1 MSKKAEEFFRN
12 LLGKT
17 VDTAVNAGIQTLVT
31 GQDYGDAFKQQAG
44 LAALTAISG
53 KDSPLDFFKQQQQQP
68 TAPAPQQQPTAPVG
82 ALSQRVQ
89 RQLPPSATSPESAV
103 NMEAI
108 NKSIMRGLG
117 LDPET
122 PLGIPSLNIE
132 DEEEKVD
139 VIDAD
144 TRGIMESLG
153 DVVTG
158 DGGRMSALKQLFF
171 PDSAGNP
178 DKLRQYGPLGALA
191 TYLAYKDGF
200 FDPDMSNAL
209 PGPYGG
215 IGNIDLQAKY
225 PGTYRPGVPQIAR
238 PAAMADGGFPR
249 KTGAIAGPGTET
261 SDDIPAMLSDGEFV
275 MTAQAVRGAGNGDR
289 ETGIRRMYDMMN
301 GFERSVA

>member
-1 MSKKAEEFFRN
+1 MEELFRK

-17 VDTAVNAGIQTLVT
+17 VDTAVNAGIQSLVT

-53 KDSPLDFFKQQQQQP
+53 RQSPLDLFRRQQTPTTPASQQQRP
-68 TAPAPQQQPTAPVG
+68 TAPQTV
-82 ALSQRVQ
+82 SRQRTS
-89 RQLPPSATSPESAV
+89 SATPSESAV

-108 NKSIMRGLG
+108 NKSVLRGLG

-122 PLGIPSLNIE
+122 PLGIPSLKVE

-139 VIDAD
+139 ITDIDN
-144 TRGIMESLG
+144 RGIMESLG
-153 DVVTG
+153 DLVTG
-158 DGGRMSALKQLFF
+158 DGGRMSALKQLFS
-171 PDSAGNP
+171 PDPAGNP
-178 DKLRQYGPLGALA
+178 DAVRRLGPLGALA
-191 TYLAYKDGF
+191 TFLAYKDGF
-200 FDPDMSNAL
+200 FDPDMSNVL

-225 PGTYRPGVPQIAR
+225 PGTYRPGVPQVAR

-275 MTAQAVRGAGNGDR
+275 MTAKAVRGAGDGDR
-289 ETGIRRMYDMMN
+289 EAGIRRMYDMMN
-301 GFERSVA
+301 NFERSVA

>member
-1 MSKKAEEFFRN
+1 MSEELYRKV
-12 LLGKT
+12 LGGL

-44 LAALTAISG
+44 LAALSSILG
-53 KDSPLDFFKQQQQQP
+53 EESPLDFFRQQQQQP
-68 TAPAPQQQPTAPVG
+68 TAPAPQQQQPSFSTGTLP
-82 ALSQRVQ
+82 QKVQ
-89 RQLPPSATSPESAV
+89 RQSIPSATSPESTV

-108 NKSIMRGLG
+108 NKSILRGLG

-122 PLGIPSLNIE
+122 PLGIPSLKIE

-158 DGGRMSALKQLFF
+158 DGGRMAALKQLFF
-171 PDSAGNP
+171 PDPAGNP

-200 FDPDMSNAL
+200 FDPEPGL

-289 ETGIRRMYDMMN
+289 ETGIRRMYDIMN

>member
-1 MSKKAEEFFRN
+1 MEELFRE

-17 VDTAVNAGIQTLVT
+17 VDTAVNAGIQSLVT

-53 KDSPLDFFKQQQQQP
+53 RQSPLDFFRQQQTQP
-68 TAPAPQQQPTAPVG
+68 QSTAPASNVIVSRG
-82 ALSQRVQ
+82 
-89 RQLPPSATSPESAV
+89 SATPTIQRRPVRPLTPEEKQQVEFLSV
-103 NMEAI
+103 MKGMSEEEA
-108 NKSIMRGLG
+108 KADLF
-117 LDPET
+117 
-122 PLGIPSLNIE
+122 PSLFPTE
-132 DEEEKVD
+132 VKD
-139 VIDAD
+139 VNVTDIDN
-144 TRGIMESLG
+144 RGIMESLG
-153 DVVTG
+153 DLVTG

-171 PDSAGNP
+171 PDPAGNP
-178 DKLRQYGPLGALA
+178 DAVRRFGPLGALA
-191 TYLAYKDGF
+191 TFLAYKDGF
-200 FDPDMSNAL
+200 FDPDMSNVL

-275 MTAQAVRGAGNGDR
+275 MTAKAVRGAGDGDR
-289 ETGIRRMYDMMN
+289 EAGIRRMYDMMN
-301 GFERSVA
+301 NFERSVA

>member
-1 MSKKAEEFFRN
+1 MEELFRK

-17 VDTAVNAGIQTLVT
+17 VDTAVNAGIQSLGT

-53 KDSPLDFFKQQQQQP
+53 RQSPLDFFRQQQTP
-68 TAPAPQQQPTAPVG
+68 TAPASQQQRPKAPQIVPR
-82 ALSQRVQ
+82 QRT
-89 RQLPPSATSPESAV
+89 PSATPSESAV

-108 NKSIMRGLG
+108 NKSVLRGLG

-122 PLGIPSLNIE
+122 PLGIPSLKVE

-139 VIDAD
+139 ITDIDN
-144 TRGIMESLG
+144 RGIMESLG
-153 DVVTG
+153 DLVTG

-171 PDSAGNP
+171 PDPAGNP
-178 DKLRQYGPLGALA
+178 DAVRRLGPLGALA
-191 TYLAYKDGF
+191 TFLAYKDGF
-200 FDPDMSNAL
+200 FDPDMSNVL

-225 PGTYRPGVPQIAR
+225 PGTYRPGVPQVAR

-275 MTAQAVRGAGNGDR
+275 MTAKAVRGAGDGNR
-289 ETGIRRMYDMMN
+289 EAGIRRMYDMMN
-301 GFERSVA
+301 NFERSVA

>member
-1 MSKKAEEFFRN
+1 MGKKAEEFFKN

-17 VDTAVNAGIQTLVT
+17 VDTAVNAGIQTLIT
-31 GQDYGDAFKQQAG
+31 GQDYEDAFKQQAG

-53 KDSPLDFFKQQQQQP
+53 KDSFLDFFKQQQQQP
-68 TAPAPQQQPTAPVG
+68 TAPAPQQQPTVSTGTLPQKIQRRPVPTLNQEQQQQVEF
-82 ALSQRVQ
+82 LSVMKGV
-89 RQLPPSATSPESAV
+89 SEE
-103 NMEAI
+103 EA
-108 NKSIMRGLG
+108 KADLF
-117 LDPET
+117 
-122 PLGIPSLNIE
+122 PSLFPTE
-132 DEEEKVD
+132 VKD
-139 VIDAD
+139 VNVTDID

-171 PDSAGNP
+171 PDPAGNP

-200 FDPDMSNAL
+200 FDPEPGL

-289 ETGIRRMYDMMN
+289 ETGIRRMYDIMN

>member
-1 MSKKAEEFFRN
+1 MDELFRQI
-12 LLGKT
+12 LDKI
-17 VDTAVNAGIQTLVT
+17 VPTAVNAGIQTLVT
-31 GQDYGDAFKQQAG
+31 GQDFGDAFKQQAG
-44 LAALTAISG
+44 LAAISSVLG
-53 KDSPLDFFKQQQQQP
+53 QESPLDFFRRPQP
-68 TAPAPQQQPTAPVG
+68 TAPAPQQQQPTVSTGTLPPK
-82 ALSQRVQ
+82 VQ
-89 RQLPPSATSPESAV
+89 RRPTPSATSPESTV

-108 NKSIMRGLG
+108 NKSILRGLG

-122 PLGIPSLNIE
+122 PLGIPSLKIE

-158 DGGRMSALKQLFF
+158 DGGRMAALKQLFF
-171 PDSAGNP
+171 PDPAGNP

-200 FDPDMSNAL
+200 FDPDMSNVL
-209 PGPYGG
+209 PGSYGG

-238 PAAMADGGFPR
+238 PTGMADGGFPR

-275 MTAQAVRGAGNGDR
+275 MTARAVRGAGNGNR
-289 ETGIRRMYDMMN
+289 EAGIRRMYDIMN

>member
-1 MSKKAEEFFRN
+1 MSAELFRE

-17 VDTAVNAGIQTLVT
+17 VDTAVNAGIQSLVT

-53 KDSPLDFFKQQQQQP
+53 KDSPLDFFRQQQQQP
-68 TAPAPQQQPTAPVG
+68 GTPVPSRQNVTVSRGSKAPTIQRQPVPLSQKQQQQVDFLAMNKG
-82 ALSQRVQ
+82 IS
-89 RQLPPSATSPESAV
+89 EE
-103 NMEAI
+103 EA
-108 NKSIMRGLG
+108 KADLF
-117 LDPET
+117 
-122 PLGIPSLNIE
+122 PSLFPSE
-132 DEEEKVD
+132 VKD
-139 VIDAD
+139 VNVTDIDN
-144 TRGIMESLG
+144 RGIMEALG

-171 PDSAGNP
+171 PDPAGNP
-178 DKLRQYGPLGALA
+178 DRLRKFGPLGALA
-191 TYLAYKDGF
+191 TFLAYKDGF
-200 FDPDMSNAL
+200 FDPDMSNVL

-225 PGTYRPGVPQIAR
+225 PGTYRPGVPQVAR

-275 MTAQAVRGAGNGDR
+275 MTAKAVRGAGDGNR
-289 ETGIRRMYDMMN
+289 EAGIRRMYDMMN
-301 GFERSVA
+301 NFERSVA

>member
-1 MSKKAEEFFRN
+1 MSKKADDFFKN

-17 VDTAVNAGIQTLVT
+17 VDTAVNAGIQTLIT
-31 GQDYGDAFKQQAG
+31 GQDYEDAFKQQAG

-53 KDSPLDFFKQQQQQP
+53 KGSPLDFFKQQQQQP
-68 TAPAPQQQPTAPVG
+68 TAPPQNVTVSAGTPPAKIQRRTVPRPLTPEEKQQVEF
-82 ALSQRVQ
+82 LSVMKGM
-89 RQLPPSATSPESAV
+89 SEE
-103 NMEAI
+103 EA
-108 NKSIMRGLG
+108 KADLF
-117 LDPET
+117 
-122 PLGIPSLNIE
+122 PSLFPTE
-132 DEEEKVD
+132 VKD
-139 VIDAD
+139 VNVTDIDN
-144 TRGIMESLG
+144 RGIMESLG

-171 PDSAGNP
+171 PDPAGNP

-200 FDPDMSNAL
+200 FDPEPGL

-289 ETGIRRMYDMMN
+289 ETGIRRMYDIMN

>member
-1 MSKKAEEFFRN
+1 MSKEFEEFVRDLF
-12 LLGKT
+12 GKT
-17 VDTAVNAGIQTLVT
+17 IDTAVNAGIQTLVT
-31 GQDYGDAFKQQAG
+31 GQDFGDAFKQQAG
-44 LAALTAISG
+44 LAAISSVLG
-53 KDSPLDFFKQQQQQP
+53 QESPLDFFRRPQP
-68 TAPAPQQQPTAPVG
+68 TAPASSPSNVTVSRGSTAPTIQRRPAPTLTPEQQQQVEF
-82 ALSQRVQ
+82 LSVMKGV
-89 RQLPPSATSPESAV
+89 SEE
-103 NMEAI
+103 EA
-108 NKSIMRGLG
+108 KADLF
-117 LDPET
+117 
-122 PLGIPSLNIE
+122 PSLFPTEVKDINIT
-132 DEEEKVD
+132 D
-139 VIDAD
+139 ID

-158 DGGRMSALKQLFF
+158 DGGRMAALKQLFF
-171 PDSAGNP
+171 PDPAGNP

-238 PAAMADGGFPR
+238 PTAMADGGFPR

-275 MTAQAVRGAGNGDR
+275 MTAQAVRGAGNGNR
-289 ETGIRRMYDMMN
+289 EAGIRRMYDIMN